1 MPEHKSC
8 KKRLLSDAK
17 KRNNN
22 KYVKKTIKTSI
33 KKLRNVNTK
42 EEMEKMLPYVYS
54 VLDKAVKKGVIHKN
68 NAARRKSRIA
78 NFVNKFEA

>member
-33 KKLRNVNTK
+33 KKLRNVSTK
-42 EEMEKMLPYVYS
+42 EEMEKMLPNVYS

-78 NFVNKFEA
+78 NFVNKFET

>member
-1 MPEHKSC
+1 MPEHKPC

-33 KKLRNVNTK
+33 KKLRNVSTK
-42 EEMEKMLPYVYS
+42 EEMEKAVNYAKQLNINFITWEKRLKNIK
-54 VLDKAVKKGVIHKN
+54 VLVGI
-68 NAARRKSRIA
+68 
-78 NFVNKFEA
+78 